1 MIYYLDFS
9 EIGWYVK
16 TTCIFLYRME
26 SRVDTNFS
34 LLTERRKKMRR
45 LICVLVLMCVV
56 AMSFCIEA
64 DAARG
69 PAKIRALLITGD
81 DVPGHPWREISET
94 TRKAL
99 VDSKRFDVK
108 VCEDPHILESGTA
121 LKEYDVIVFTI
132 FSLRIKTLPKE
143 AQKNLLDFV
152 KGGKGFF
159 VQHLATA
166 SFAKWEEFGKLCGRK
181 WVMGTSGHGPRSV
194 FEAKVVNKEHPI
206 TKGMSN
212 FETDDELYAKLQGTG
227 EINVLVEAYS
237 DWSKKTEPLVFTLNY
252 GKGRTV
258 HNAFGHDGKALLHP
272 SVQKIIA
279 RGAEFAATG
288 KVK

>member
-1 MIYYLDFS
+1 
-9 EIGWYVK
+9 
-16 TTCIFLYRME
+16 
-26 SRVDTNFS
+26 
-34 LLTERRKKMRR
+34 MRR
-45 LICVLVLMCVV
+45 LVCVLTLVCIV
-56 AMSFCIEA
+56 AMSFCPGAEA
-64 DAARG
+64 AEK
-69 PAKIRALLITGD
+69 PKKIRALLITGD
-81 DVPGHPWREISET
+81 DVGVHPWREMSEA

-99 VDSKRFDVK
+99 VDSKRFDVR
-108 VCEDPHILESGTA
+108 VCEDPHILESETA
-121 LKEYDVIVFTI
+121 LKAYDVIVFTI
-132 FSLRIKTLPKE
+132 YSMRIKMIPKE
-143 AQKNLLDFV
+143 AQENLLNYV

-212 FETDDELYAKLQGTG
+212 FKQDDELYAKLQGNE

-237 DWSKKTEPLVFTLNY
+237 DWSKKTEPLVFTKKY
-252 GKGRTV
+252 GKGNVV
-258 HNAFGHDGKALLHP
+258 HNAFGHDGKALMNP
-272 SVQKIIA
+272 NVQKIIA
-279 RGAEFAATG
+279 RGVEFAATG